1 MDTNFKKV
9 SDFLHSKNS
18 IAIKD
23 ELKGRLACLY
33 NANIQYLKCTNLL
46 KFLNHPF

>member
-33 NANIQYLKCTNLL
+33 NALVRIRIWPTLHSQN
-46 KFLNHPF
+46 